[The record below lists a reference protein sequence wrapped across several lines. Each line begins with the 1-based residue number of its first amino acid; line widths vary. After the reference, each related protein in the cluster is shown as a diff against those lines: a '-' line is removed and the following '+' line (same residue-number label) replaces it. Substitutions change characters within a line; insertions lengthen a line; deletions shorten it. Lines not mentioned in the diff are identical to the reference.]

1 MRVRAQVGIVAFG
14 LILTGC
20 SGSAPPAAAPQSIA
34 PSAPVTTTPEAAK
47 PAPVKLG
54 EPFAIYDGGTE
65 VATVTFTSVELDPSC
80 APSSVHPSE
89 PSAGH
94 HLVGVF
100 ADITTGAGVMANG
113 IPAMTDGDFAEM
125 TPEGYTNTSLSPGGY
140 GTLCLDDRPHVGTN
154 YYSPNSKYKDVVPVE
169 TQGTSG
175 MLIYQPQSSQA
186 HSIAF
191 PQKATSPTTAPPTST
206 TAAAPTTQYVPPTTL
221 KAPATTTTRSTPTQS
236 SCPPGTVFSPL
247 GPNPCVSPQQKAQTE
262 NGEAQCGGGSGPVS
276 VCGPKPTYVPVPSGQ
291 PDNRPGYSRCGVRCG
306 EAPTSGDIQG
316 QYAKQQCAAGVK
328 SYC

>member
-54 EPFAIYDGGTE
+54 EPFAIYDAGTE

-113 IPAMTDGDFAEM
+113 IPAMTDGDFAEI

-140 GTLCLDDRPHVGTN
+140 GRSAWMTGLMWARITTRRTA
-154 YYSPNSKYKDVVPVE
+154 S
-169 TQGTSG
+169 TRTSC
-175 MLIYQPQSSQA
+175 PW
-186 HSIAF
+186 
-191 PQKATSPTTAPPTST
+191 K
-206 TAAAPTTQYVPPTTL
+206 L
-221 KAPATTTTRSTPTQS
+221 KARPA
-236 SCPPGTVFSPL
+236 C
-247 GPNPCVSPQQKAQTE
+247 
-262 NGEAQCGGGSGPVS
+262 
-276 VCGPKPTYVPVPSGQ
+276 
-291 PDNRPGYSRCGVRCG
+291 
-306 EAPTSGDIQG
+306 
-316 QYAKQQCAAGVK
+316 
-328 SYC
+328 